1 MTAAT
6 PAAPGEAGSPQRP
19 GSAAGAA
26 DPTLLELARG
36 GSKWAYAGIG
46 VLILG
51 ALIALLSVT
60 VLRPGKPKGGGASVR
75 VDGTQPYK
83 LDYARGE
90 LKIASQSGGSVV
102 LVDKKADDPTGS
114 SRLVVTPQQL
124 PVYTG
129 SPSGALPLSTAEA
142 EEAIAK
148 RFDPGSVRFTE
159 EGLVNIG
166 PNPGYQLSYVAKR
179 DGATW
184 YGRAAVVVPDVDGE
198 RNAVLMDGQEER
210 VAGNSHAIKSPR
222 AVGRQGDLRR
232 PMKSLV
238 FLD

>member
-1 MTAAT
+1 MTAAA
-6 PAAPGEAGSPQRP
+6 PAAPGEQQPAP
-19 GSAAGAA
+19 AAPVA

-36 GSKWAYAGIG
+36 GSKWAYVGIG
-46 VLILG
+46 VLAVG

-75 VDGTQPYK
+75 VDGTPSYK

-90 LKIASQSGGSVV
+90 LKIESQSGGGVV
-102 LVDKKADDPTGS
+102 LVDKKADDPSGS

-124 PVYTG
+124 PAYKG
-129 SPSGALPLSTAEA
+129 SPSGALPLSTAKAEA
-142 EEAIAK
+142 TIAG

-159 EGLVNIG
+159 EGLVNVG
-166 PNPGYQLSYVAKR
+166 PNPGYQLSYVGR
-179 DGATW
+179 RGGATW
-184 YGRAAVVVPDVDGE
+184 YGRAAVVVPDVDGD
-198 RNAVLMDGQEER
+198 RDAVLMDGQEER

-238 FLD
+238 FVD

>member
-1 MTAAT
+1 MTAT
-6 PAAPGEAGSPQRP
+6 APPSGSPAP
-19 GSAAGAA
+19 SAGPPVA

-36 GSKWAYAGIG
+36 GSRWAVVGLV
-46 VLILG
+46 VLTVG
-51 ALIALLSVT
+51 ALLAVLSLT
-60 VLRPGKPKGGGASVR
+60 VLRPGKPKGGGANVTVPGNPGFR
-75 VDGTQPYK
+75 

-90 LKIASQSGGSVV
+90 LRVETAGPKGVV
-102 LVDKKADDPTGS
+102 LVDRKDDDSTGR
-114 SRLVVTPQQL
+114 SRLEVTPQTL
-124 PVYTG
+124 PAYKG
-129 SPSGALPLSTAEA
+129 SPTGALPLSTAEA
-142 EEAIAK
+142 QRTIAA

-159 EGLVNIG
+159 EGLVNVG

-198 RNAVLMDGQEER
+198 RAALLMDGQEER
-210 VAGNSHAIKSPR
+210 VADDPHGIKSPR

-238 FLD
+238 FVN